1 MLRVDK
7 AKLGVVAY
15 TYNLG
20 NSGGLDRRVAKL
32 KGSLG
37 NLPGPCLKKQTNKQI
52 IIIIEGATDAAQW

>member
-20 NSGGLDRRVAKL
+20 NSGGLDRRVA
-32 KGSLG
+32 S
-37 NLPGPCLKKQTNKQI
+37 
-52 IIIIEGATDAAQW
+52 